1 MQRILVLLV
10 AVLLTGFAT
19 FADAQSEPDSNN
31 EREEIERLVDTLED
45 PEKREQLI
53 TDLERLLAA
62 QQVTDNGEAASV
74 QETDSV
80 LDVVKKLAT
89 DAWENVTAIDPVDVL
104 ISTAISIGIL
114 IAAFV
119 LRWLLLV
126 VLRRL
131 YARLTGVNHD
141 EDATELPE
149 DSVPDDENGEKA
161 EKAALPSAISRLVN
175 LITGVL
181 AIALI
186 AESWGAGITEL
197 LSTNLGS
204 RIAETALAVGLIMI
218 ATFALWNAA
227 SILVSRLLRVTSTR
241 LDHERMVRRM
251 DTLVPLLTK
260 TLQTTISIFAGL
272 LILSELGIN
281 IAPLLAGA
289 GILGLAIGF
298 GAQTLVKD
306 LITGVTILLEDAAT
320 IGDVIEVAGH
330 LGVVE
335 EMRLRIIQLRDLS
348 GVVHIVPYSE
358 VTTVKNYTMEFSY
371 YLFEI
376 GVAYRENTDR
386 VNEILM
392 EISEDISSDATHG
405 PNILEPLQILGVD
418 KFADSAVIIK
428 ARLKTVPGMQWATGR
443 EFNRRMKMRFDEE
456 GIEIPFPHTT
466 IYFGE
471 PKEGTAPPMQLA
483 LDDDQT
489 RLLQKFG
496 GDEKT

>member
-1 MQRILVLLV
+1 MHRILVLLV
-10 AVLLTGFAT
+10 AVLLTAFAT
-19 FADAQSEPDSNN
+19 LATAQSGPDSSD
-31 EREEIERLVDTLED
+31 ERKDIERLVDTLED
-45 PEKREQLI
+45 PEKRAQLI
-53 TDLERLLAA
+53 TDLERMLEA
-62 QQVTDNGEAASV
+62 QGGATTDDAPEA
-74 QETDSV
+74 EGTDSV
-80 LDVVKKLAT
+80 LDVVKKMVT
-89 DAWENVTAIDPVDVL
+89 DTWENITAIDPVDVL
-104 ISTAISIGIL
+104 ISTAISVGIL
-114 IAAFV
+114 IAALV

-126 VLRRL
+126 FLRRL
-131 YARLTGVNHD
+131 YARLTGVNRD
-141 EDATELPE
+141 DDSTELPE
-149 DSVPDDENGEKA
+149 DSVPGDENVEES
-161 EKAALPSAISRLVN
+161 EKAALPGAISRLVN
-175 LITGVL
+175 LIVGVL

-186 AESWGAGITEL
+186 AESWGAGIAEL

-204 RIAETALAVGLIMI
+204 RIAETALAVGLILI

-227 SILVSRLLRVTSTR
+227 SILVARLLHVTSTK
-241 LDHERMVRRM
+241 LDHERKLRRM
-251 DTLVPLLTK
+251 NTLVPLLTN

-335 EMRLRIIQLRDLS
+335 EMRIRIIQLRDLA
-348 GVVHIVPYSE
+348 GVVHIIPYSE
-358 VTTVKNYTMEFSY
+358 VTTVKNYTKEFSY
-371 YLFEI
+371 KVFEI
-376 GVAYRENTDR
+376 GVAYRENSDR
-386 VNEILM
+386 VCEILM
-392 EISEDISSDATHG
+392 EISEDLSSDATHG

-418 KFADSAVIIK
+418 QFADSAVIIK
-428 ARLKTVPGMQWATGR
+428 ARLKTMPGMQWATGR
-443 EFNRRMKMRFDEE
+443 EFNRRMKLRFDEE

-471 PKEGTAPPMQLA
+471 PKEGKAPPMQLA
-483 LDDDQT
+483 LNEDQT

-496 GDEKT
+496 GDEKP

>member
-1 MQRILVLLV
+1 MQRILVLLA

-19 FADAQSEPDSNN
+19 FAAAQSEPDDSS
-31 EREEIERLVDTLED
+31 EREDIERLVNTLED
-45 PEKREQLI
+45 PDKREQLI
-53 TDLERLLAA
+53 TDLEHLLTA
-62 QQVTDNGEAASV
+62 QQDSDTGEAAAA
-74 QETDSV
+74 QDTGSV
-80 LDVVKKLAT
+80 LDVAKKMVADT
-89 DAWENVTAIDPVDVL
+89 WDDITAVDPVEV
-104 ISTAISIGIL
+104 IIASAISVGIL
-114 IAAFV
+114 VAALV
-119 LRWLLLV
+119 LRWLLLM

-131 YARLTGVNHD
+131 YARLTGNDRDD
-141 EDATELPE
+141 EATESLT
-149 DSVPDDENGEKA
+149 DSTPDEENA

-175 LITGVL
+175 LIVGVL

-186 AESWGAGITEL
+186 AESWGAGIAEL
-197 LSTNLGS
+197 LSTSLGS
-204 RIAETALAVGLIMI
+204 RIAETALAVGLILI

-227 SILVSRLLRVTSTR
+227 SILIGRLLRVTSSK
-241 LDHERMVRRM
+241 LDRERTIRRM
-251 DTLVPLLTK
+251 DTLRPLLTNA
-260 TLQTTISIFAGL
+260 LQTTISIFAGL

-306 LITGVTILLEDAAT
+306 LITGITFLLEDAAT

-335 EMRLRIIQLRDLS
+335 EMRIRIIQLRDLS
-348 GVVHIVPYSE
+348 GVVHMVPYSE
-358 VTTVKNYTMEFSY
+358 VTSVKNYTKDFSY
-371 YLFEI
+371 KVFEV

-386 VNEILM
+386 VCEILM

-418 KFADSAVIIK
+418 QFADSAVIIK
-428 ARLKTVPGMQWATGR
+428 ARLKTVPGLQWATGR

-496 GDEKT
+496 GDEKP